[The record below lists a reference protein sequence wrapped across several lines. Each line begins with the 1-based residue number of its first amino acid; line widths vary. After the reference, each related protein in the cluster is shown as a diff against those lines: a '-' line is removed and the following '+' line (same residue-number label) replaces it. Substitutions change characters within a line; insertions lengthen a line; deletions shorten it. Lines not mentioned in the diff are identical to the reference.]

1 MDEVANVGRFLSDN
15 KMVWERQFSAHPERI
30 WDAISTRDGL
40 RRWFMPTRYE
50 IAVNG
55 RFSFDGGW
63 EGTVSEVSP
72 LHRVQFDVD
81 GDSGAFL
88 RFEMKAA
95 NGVSFFAL
103 TDRMGDGVDAGKWK
117 DAPAHRRYQPGGP
130 GTHWSGVAA
139 GYHGFVDALEE
150 HLSGGRVSGSKVSGG
165 RVSSDYDELCKAYQ
179 RVLDARFG

>member
-1 MDEVANVGRFLSDN
+1 
-15 KMVWERQFSAHPERI
+15 
-30 WDAISTRDGL
+30 L
-40 RRWFMPTRYE
+40 R
-50 IAVNG
+50 
-55 RFSFDGGW
+55 
-63 EGTVSEVSP
+63 
-72 LHRVQFDVD
+72 RVQFDVD

-117 DAPAHRRYQPGGP
+117 DAPAHRRHQPGGP

-150 HLSGGRVSGSKVSGG
+150 HLAGGPSGGRVA
-165 RVSSDYDELCKAYQ
+165 SDYDELCKAYQ

>member
-1 MDEVANVGRFLSDN
+1 MDEIVNAGRFLSDN
-15 KMVWERQFSAHPERI
+15 KMVWERRLSAPPERL
-30 WDAISTRDGL
+30 WDAISTKDGL

-63 EGTVSEVSP
+63 EGTVSAARP
-72 LHRVQFDVD
+72 FAHIQFDKD
-81 GDSGAFL
+81 GGSGAFL
-88 RFEMKAA
+88 RFEMQAG
-95 NGVSFFAL
+95 NGTCFFAL
-103 TDRMGDGVDAGKWK
+103 TDRMGDSVDANNWP

-150 HLSGGRVSGSKVSGG
+150 HLSGGA
-165 RVSSDYDELCKAYQ
+165 VSSDYDEMCKGY
-179 RVLDARFG
+179 RRILDARFGRGNYIEY

>member
-1 MDEVANVGRFLSDN
+1 MDEVANVGRFLSYN
-15 KMVWERQFSAHPERI
+15 KMVWERQLSADPERI
-30 WDAISTRDGL
+30 WEAISTREGL

-72 LHRVQFDVD
+72 LRRVQFDVD

-150 HLSGGRVSGSKVSGG
+150 HLAGGPTGGRVA
-165 RVSSDYDELCKAYQ
+165 SDYDELCKTYQ